1 MTMRQKMTNTMTT
14 LGCAVLLVASAG
26 MPPRAAAQTSA
37 DDKQFLTIAGQSDLA
52 EIKQSQLALEKSK
65 NKSVRAFASKM
76 VKDHHMLMAKMKPFA
91 SKYDV
96 PPPVLLSTGQE
107 AQYSAL
113 TGLSGSAFDK
123 TYIQD
128 MVKDH
133 HKALDLFNA
142 EIAATTDSDLK
153 STVTAGQSVVASHSQ
168 MADALAQKMGV
179 GPQ

>member
-1 MTMRQKMTNTMTT
+1 MR
-14 LGCAVLLVASAG
+14 
-26 MPPRAAAQTSA
+26 
-37 DDKQFLTIAGQSDLA
+37 
-52 EIKQSQLALEKSK
+52 EIKQSQLALETSK
-65 NKSVRAFASKM
+65 NKSVRAFATRM

-113 TGLSGSAFDK
+113 KGLSGSAFDK
-123 TYIQD
+123 AYIED
-128 MVKDH
+128 MANDH

-142 EIAATTDSDLK
+142 EMAATTDTDLK
-153 STVTAGQSVVASHSQ
+153 STVTAGRSVVALHSQ